1 MPVFGPLL
9 RDEQIADVLTYVR
22 SEWGNNA
29 PPVAADKVKQI
40 RAAVADRTG
49 PWTPEE
55 LLKIP

>member
-1 MPVFGPLL
+1 MPAFGTLL

-22 SEWGNNA
+22 SEWGNKA
-29 PPVAADKVKQI
+29 PPVSPDKVRQI
-40 RAAVADRTG
+40 RAAVAEHTG